1 MSLLAYNSC
10 GVDTMEKV
18 VCHGSIGVNEV
29 INLHDGSIYPNP
41 SEGVFTVNL
50 TSINSFEVL
59 VEVLDVRG
67 AIVFTQNVGTI
78 QGDIS
83 QPINADQLVAGIYF
97 VRIRV
102 GNENAVFRIV
112 IE

>member
-1 MSLLAYNSC
+1 
-10 GVDTMEKV
+10 MEKV

-97 VRIRV
+97 VRIHTDR
-102 GNENAVFRIV
+102 GIGTQKLI